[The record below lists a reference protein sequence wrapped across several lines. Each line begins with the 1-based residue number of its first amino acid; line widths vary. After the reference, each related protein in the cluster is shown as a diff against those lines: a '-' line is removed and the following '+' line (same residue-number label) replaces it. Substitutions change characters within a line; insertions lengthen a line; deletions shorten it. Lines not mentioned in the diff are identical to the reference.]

1 MKSTYLTGNS
11 MRVIIPPS
19 STQRGSTLLVGLIML
34 ILLTLMAISAMNATT
49 SGLQIIGNAQF
60 REEATAAA
68 QQAIERVI
76 SSNFTLNV
84 ANSSSNTSSGAT
96 SSTVSF
102 GAASYNVQVETPV
115 CTSSVAITN
124 GELNPAV
131 AADQNCL
138 GSGQYNGPTR
148 VDPDGKPI
156 PTAASWCYKQKW
168 DIRAT
173 VDDPNTGANIA
184 LHQGVYMR
192 VPVGT
197 VCP

>member
-1 MKSTYLTGNS
+1 MISTYITGNC
-11 MRVIIPPS
+11 MRVIFSPS
-19 STQRGSTLLVGLIML
+19 SKQRGSTLLVGMIML

-49 SGLQIIGNAQF
+49 TGLQIVGNAQF

-68 QQAIERVI
+68 QQAIEKVI
-76 SSNFTLNV
+76 SSNFTLNPV
-84 ANSSSNTSSGAT
+84 AS

-102 GAASYNVQVETPV
+102 GAASYTVQVEAPV
-115 CTSSVAITN
+115 CTSSVAVTN

-138 GSGQYNGPTR
+138 SSGQATNTGIVGSTG
-148 VDPDGKPI
+148 VVVAS
-156 PTAASWCYKQKW
+156 AASWCYKQKW

-173 VDDPNTGANIA
+173 VVDANTGANIA
-184 LHQGVYMR
+184 LHQGVYTR